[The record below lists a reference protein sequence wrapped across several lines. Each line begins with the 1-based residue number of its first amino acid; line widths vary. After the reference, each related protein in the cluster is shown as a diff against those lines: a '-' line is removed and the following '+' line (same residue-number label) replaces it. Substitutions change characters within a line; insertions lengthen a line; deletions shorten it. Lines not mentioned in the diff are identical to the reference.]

1 MEILGRPLADEIDKA
16 GYKEAHLVRQHV
28 PVAGPQHAVEV
39 RRHAEN
45 SNITQE
51 AVQSLEVSVA
61 SATLPNWLIAAL

>member
-1 MEILGRPLADEIDKA
+1 MG
-16 GYKEAHLVRQHV
+16 AHLVRQHV

>member
-1 MEILGRPLADEIDKA
+1 MELTKQDD
-16 GYKEAHLVRQHV
+16 KEAYLVMQHV
-28 PVAGPQHAVEV
+28 PAAGPQHAEEV

-61 SATLPNWLIAAL
+61 SATLPTWLFAAL